1 MFFFM
6 AISMGKNMGKII
18 LRIHVVWLY
27 TPCFGKNMEKLGGA
41 TRCEESTGIYS
52 IKWEEYLEDLT
63 TVQSRV

>member
-1 MFFFM
+1 
-6 AISMGKNMGKII
+6 MGKII